1 MKWSWRIGRL
11 AGIDVYMHAT
21 FLLLLAWVGVS
32 FYMPR
37 GDWLDVITGIILVVA
52 IFSIVVMHEL
62 GHALSA
68 RRYGIRTRDIT
79 LLPIGGVARLE
90 RMPDDPRQELVVAL
104 AGPAVNVA
112 LAGVLGLAILAT
124 GLPFDR
130 GHLLRMDGSLVT
142 QLFWVNIAMIVFN
155 LIPAF
160 PMDGGRVL
168 RALMAMRMDY
178 VTATRVAASIGQGIA
193 LVFGFIGL
201 FGNPFLVFIALF
213 VWMGA
218 SSEAGM
224 VQMRSILNDV
234 PVAHAMITD
243 FHTLS
248 PSDPLRR
255 GTEAILAGFQH
266 DFPVVDDGRLVGVV
280 TRASMLKSLAEHGPD
295 SLTAD
300 AMTTEFET
308 VDPQELLDAAA
319 MRLQASGGPSLLVV
333 RDGRLCGILTMEN
346 VGEFMMIRLALR
358 KSRQQSD
365 SGGATFLDFR

>member
-1 MKWSWRIGRL
+1 
-11 AGIDVYMHAT
+11 
-21 FLLLLAWVGVS
+21 
-32 FYMPR
+32 
-37 GDWLDVITGIILVVA
+37 
-52 IFSIVVMHEL
+52 
-62 GHALSA
+62 
-68 RRYGIRTRDIT
+68 
-79 LLPIGGVARLE
+79 
-90 RMPDDPRQELVVAL
+90 
-104 AGPAVNVA
+104 
-112 LAGVLGLAILAT
+112 
-124 GLPFDR
+124 
-130 GHLLRMDGSLVT
+130 
-142 QLFWVNIAMIVFN
+142 
-155 LIPAF
+155 
-160 PMDGGRVL
+160 
-168 RALMAMRMDY
+168 
-178 VTATRVAASIGQGIA
+178 VAASIGQGIA

-365 SGGATFLDFR
+365 LGGASFLDFR